1 MKEGHER
8 SHPLWNHHRQL
19 LAGKLDDEEEEILM
33 KMTSIQNELMRTVDT
48 KDRDEEEEEISFHRA
63 AEQEMAL

>member
-48 KDRDEEEEEISFHRA
+48 KGRDEEEISFHRA